1 MDNAEFGFIL
11 DDPEE
16 TTTELV
22 ENKRFGATLPSTF
35 LNLLYEI
42 VSEDDGNTLKEQS
55 LTVNADDVTLDETD
69 TLACTP
75 APIAIFSND
84 ENAVLEKGA
93 VLNVILHSY
102 TFRPMLI

>member
-1 MDNAEFGFIL
+1 M
-11 DDPEE
+11 
-16 TTTELV
+16 
-22 ENKRFGATLPSTF
+22 
-35 LNLLYEI
+35 YEI
-42 VSEDDGNTLKEQS
+42 VSEDDGSIFDVNDFTIKAEEAMLDDGDALKEQS

-102 TFRPMLI
+102 TFRPMFV